1 MPPRL
6 RALAGEGMR
15 FGLVGIGA
23 TLTYLV
29 ISLAAQWLWGRP
41 LLSSSLG
48 YVASVGVSYFGHA
61 GFTFRTARPHLTTG
75 PRFLGMS
82 LAIFGLTNLIV
93 LVVTGPLG
101 QPFIIAA
108 ATVVLAIPLFTWV
121 LSRLWV
127 FGPSA

>member
-1 MPPRL
+1 MPQRL
-6 RALAGEGMR
+6 RGLAGEGLR

-23 TLTYLV
+23 TLTYLA

-48 YVASVGVSYFGHA
+48 YFASVGVSYFGH
-61 GFTFRTARPHLTTG
+61 GTFTFRTGRPHLTAG

-82 LAIFGLTNLIV
+82 LAVFGLTNLIV
-93 LVVTGPLG
+93 LAVTGPLG
-101 QPFIIAA
+101 QPFVVAA
-108 ATVVLAIPLFTWV
+108 AMVVISIPLFTWA